1 MVSSPIIALLIEDNP
16 GDARLLQEYL
26 LDIPSVQIHLLKATT
41 LKQGIAL
48 IHQHP
53 DLDIVLLDLSLPD
66 SHGIQTLEQV
76 QTLDRSLPILVLTGT
91 DDEETALQSMQ
102 MGAQDYLVK
111 GQFTGDL
118 LIRSIRYAIERKR
131 VAEDLR
137 RTANA
142 NLMLAQAVAASAEG
156 IIITDPN
163 QPDNPIIYTNP
174 AFSDITGYSAEEVLG
189 KNCRL
194 LQGDNTNPSTVELMR
209 RSLDQNKPVN
219 ATLLNY
225 RKDGRPF
232 WNNLKLSPIF
242 SDQGELLYYL
252 GIQNDVTEQKRTEEK
267 LRQQAALIDISTD
280 AILVQDLEHCV
291 QFWSKGAERLYG
303 WSSEQVIGQPIGQF
317 LYPEESDQ
325 PYLDIRQELLEKG
338 TWQGELE
345 HITQQRAHVIVES
358 RWTLVRDANNQPH
371 SFLVVNTD
379 ITEKKQLEAQF
390 LRAQRLESIGTLASG
405 IAHDLN
411 NVLAP
416 ILMSIQLLQRKF
428 ATDEQA
434 QRWLKTIEA
443 STRRGADLVKQVL
456 SFSRGL
462 EGERSLI
469 QVRHLIA
476 EVEQIARETFPRS
489 IDIETDIATNTA
501 ADDLWP
507 ILADATQI
515 HQVLMNLCV
524 NARDAMPA
532 GGTLRIT
539 AQNFI
544 ADEHYA
550 RMHLDAR
557 VEAYVQICVAD
568 VGTGIPVNHI
578 DRIFEPFYTTKR
590 LGKGTGLGLST
601 ALGIVKNH
609 GGFID
614 VYSEMGRG
622 TEFKIYLPAT
632 PSDKTI
638 PNPIDMHNQG
648 LGQGEMVLVADD
660 EAALRQMTLAA
671 LETHNYQVVTAQDG
685 VEAIALYAEYQHQ
698 IQAVLVD
705 MMMPIM
711 DGMTTIRTLS
721 QINPQVKIV
730 AMSGLSANQQSV
742 AIASPAVKAF
752 LAKPYTTETLLTTLR
767 HVLDDVPVMG

>member
-1 MVSSPIIALLIEDNP
+1 MVSSIITALLIEDNP
-16 GDARLLQEYL
+16 GDARLLREYL
-26 LDIPSVQIHLLKATT
+26 LEIPSVQINLVTATT
-41 LKQGIAL
+41 LKQGL
-48 IHQHP
+48 IQIQTHP
-53 DLDIVLLDLSLPD
+53 DTDIVLLDLSLPD

-76 QTLDRSLPILVLTGT
+76 QALDRSLPILVLTGM
-91 DDEETALQSMQ
+91 DDEDTALQSMQ

-137 RTANA
+137 RAANA

-174 AFSDITGYSAEEVLG
+174 AFSEITGYSAAEVVG
-189 KNCRL
+189 KNCRF
-194 LQGDNTNPSTVELMR
+194 LQGEHSSPSTVELMR
-209 RSLDQNKPVN
+209 LSLDEKKPIN

-225 RKDGRPF
+225 RKDGQPF

-280 AILVQDLEHCV
+280 AILVQDLEHRI

-303 WSSEQVIGQPIGQF
+303 WSSSQVVDQPIGQF
-317 LYPEESDQ
+317 LYPEGDQ
-325 PYLDIRQELLEKG
+325 PYLEIRQELLEKG

-345 HITQQRAHVIVES
+345 HLTQEQTRVIVES
-358 RWTLVRDANNQPH
+358 RWTLVRDSNGQPH

-428 ATDEQA
+428 SDDPQA
-434 QRWLKTIEA
+434 QRWLKTIET

-456 SFSRGL
+456 SFSRGI

-469 QVRHLIA
+469 QIRHLIA

-489 IDIETDIATNTA
+489 IDIETDVATNTA

-524 NARDAMPA
+524 NARDAMPT

-544 ADEHYA
+544 ADEYYA

-568 VGTGIPVNHI
+568 EGVGIPANHI

-614 VYSEMGRG
+614 VYSEPGQG

-632 PSDKTI
+632 PADKTS
-638 PNPIDMHNQG
+638 PNPIDLDGRGQ
-648 LGQGEMVLVADD
+648 GQGELVLVADD
-660 EAALRQMTLAA
+660 EAALRQMALAT

-698 IQAVLVD
+698 IQVVLVD
-705 MMMPIM
+705 MMMPMM
-711 DGMTTIRTLS
+711 DGITTIRTLT
-721 QINPQVKIV
+721 QINPDVKIV
-730 AMSGLSANQQSV
+730 AMSGLSANQQSA
-742 AIASPAVKAF
+742 AIASPTVKAF

-767 HVLDDVPVMG
+767 HVLDDVPVMS